1 MVCEEQKLYD
11 FFPKFKNK
19 DINYEDPMSRP
30 RITLIG
36 KLKNYK

>member
-19 DINYEDPMSRP
+19 DINYEDQCLDPE
-30 RITLIG
+30 L
-36 KLKNYK
+36 L